1 MKRTLWPTEL
11 HRHGAWIFN
20 EISCG
25 DWRGIAVPTR
35 VDGLQ
40 RPMSLPKAPLYD
52 ILPLMRRRNKVA
64 QLAAQRRFYRNHPG
78 YHYTRNN
85 ARRVLRAKFINEQ
98 KQGKCC
104 AKCGE
109 SHIACLD
116 FHHPGEKD
124 GMLSGAARSW
134 SVKHILAEIK
144 KCVILCSNCHRK
156 LHWNEKRLGR
166 PAGADPAF
174 PV

>member
-1 MKRTLWPTEL
+1 MPYK
-11 HRHGAWIFN
+11 
-20 EISCG
+20 
-25 DWRGIAVPTR
+25 D
-35 VDGLQ
+35 
-40 RPMSLPKAPLYD
+40 KAE
-52 ILPLMRRRNKVA
+52 
-64 QLAAQRRFYRNHPG
+64 QLASQRRFYRNHPG
-78 YHYTRNN
+78 YHYIRNN

-98 KQGKCC
+98 KRGKKCVE
-104 AKCGE
+104 CGE

-124 GMLSGAARSW
+124 GMLSGKAKGW
-134 SVKHILAEIK
+134 SIKHILAEIA

-156 LHWNEKRLGR
+156 LHWNERQKLGR